1 MRVRGAV
8 SSSLL
13 LVGLAIASVGC
24 NKNAVDAQKLAKQ
37 AQSIQGETP
46 KDAIEQYKQASQLDP
61 TNHEILSHLALLQ
74 EKQKMWTD
82 AADTWAKAAAAD
94 PEHGSDDFAS
104 YHFHRGYCFWQA
116 ALKEPGGLM
125 SETGKGYLEK
135 VKEPM
140 QKALQKDKNLADA
153 WYYLGKAQEALDDEQ
168 SALESYTDAINTRP
182 DQLPYYVDL
191 ANLYLNLGYG
201 GEGLAVA
208 TEGQKQK
215 DNVKPKSDAERDE
228 AYSAL
233 YNLMID
239 EARAAELLNK
249 PDVKIAALEKTRSVP
264 NPKNAAREAE
274 YQLALA
280 YYQARRPNDA
290 CSALLAYEKTPQGK
304 DPQSAANHTDATG
317 KKAQWGCK

>member
-13 LVGLAIASVGC
+13 VVGLALASAGC
-24 NKNAVDAQKLAKQ
+24 NKNAVDAQKLARQ

-46 KDAIEQYKQASQLDP
+46 KDAIEQYKQANQLDP

-74 EKQKMWTD
+74 EKQKSWTD

-94 PEHGSDDFAS
+94 PSHGSDDFAN

-116 ALKEPGGLM
+116 ALKEPGGLQ
-125 SETGKGYLEK
+125 SETAKGFLEK
-135 VKEPM
+135 IKEPM
-140 QKALQKDKNLADA
+140 QKALQKDKNLGDA
-153 WYYLGKAQEALDDEQ
+153 WYYLGKSQEALDDEQ
-168 SALESYTDAINTRP
+168 AALESYANAIGVRA

-191 ANLYLNLGYG
+191 ANLLLNLGYG
-201 GEGLAVA
+201 EEGLKVA
-208 TEGQKQK
+208 QEGQKQK
-215 DNVKPKSDAERDE
+215 DNVKPKSDAEREE
-228 AYSAL
+228 AYTAL

-239 EARAAELLNK
+239 EARAAELLNQS
-249 PDVKIAALEKTRSVP
+249 DVKIAALEKTRSVP

-280 YYQARRPNDA
+280 YYQAKRPNDA
-290 CSALLAYEKTPQGK
+290 CSALLTYEKTPQGK